1 MLRKDDQWKEE
12 NLIYTA
18 KVVLSWSGA
27 SRGHN
32 RGLGFC
38 YLMPLSTIFQL
49 YYCSQFYWWRK
60 PE

>member
-38 YLMPLSTIFQL
+38 YLMPLSTIFQDICFVL
-49 YYCSQFYWWRK
+49 K
-60 PE
+60 I